1 MKKVLLAAL
10 SLLSAFTFAV
20 AQPQP
25 ARLILAQ
32 EAGRITFVVDDDIDP
47 PASAG
52 IGWGRNGEE
61 TARDLHRKPD
71 GLIFTDWE
79 PEIIANSFADE
90 LDIQDIGEDVVF
102 RMLLK
107 AWCTHRPVV
116 LSPDA
121 IWLVISQQVS
131 HCINENPKKYRSLL
145 VNHEGKKDLSVITD
159 KEVLSEAADWAEI
172 IAEFT
177 SQIDKY
183 TNNGI
188 ATTLV
193 ADFST
198 TGVDERIASEATLM
212 DAVKPYFDY
221 ELIYL
226 ACGIPS
232 ITLTGTPDDWRKV
245 LEKTRALK
253 PLGFGW
259 WVADLVPILKEF
271 IKAAEG
277 EPDYWFWKDIVMQSR
292 PENIQGPSCGEDP
305 DPETQ
310 FDGWFLKLFP
320 FNNDG
325 RTPETVTVS
334 SSVLPETVAV
344 PFKYKIVDGDKV
356 LSETPMELVAGIVGV
371 TEDPTDF
378 TLTPKIGWFVRTVM
392 SEEVIAAE
400 KHRQDSV
407 AFATQYNTNRVISGG
422 LKMDSSVRYW
432 DERPLTFSDLT
443 QRTGEWP
450 EISEFEYGYF
460 YNEKSWKVGNTE
472 FKAPSS
478 RAFMNPYTSWVH
490 PDYASEDMLLYFQTL
505 FDYVE
510 ICRRRAE
517 TDFAGGS
524 GFSRPEVMRF
534 HLDVADSFFAKMKEE
549 TRSGLDSDAVHHYSR
564 LVSNEL
570 AKTTEPQYTDLML
583 YPKGCSL
590 GMHAGV
596 GNESYTGALAGYF
609 NPVTGLKFG
618 FDFSIGRVL
627 FVWDILLGTAG
638 RLKQD
643 FPRDGYEW
651 KAGERIS
658 GGNMDLALGYTVY
671 DSKRWKFSPYAGFG
685 VGFRDYPTNPVDPS
699 RNHDEVSGFRLM
711 AGVSADFKLYRSISI
726 NSYMANQLNEVSLR
740 TKLYVARTAFPTPG
754 PSWSVNVSVG
764 VNLLAWLLK
773 K

>member
-1 MKKVLLAAL
+1 MKKVLLTAL

-102 RMLLK
+102 QMLLK

-259 WVADLVPILKEF
+259 WVADLVPVLKEF

-432 DERPLTFSDLT
+432 DEGPLSLSDFPKMQESW
-443 QRTGEWP
+443 QRRYH
-450 EISEFEYGYF
+450 FNYGYDLSTT
-460 YNEKSWKVGNTE
+460 EQKVGNTRINL
-472 FKAPSS
+472 PVS
-478 RAFMNPYTSWVH
+478 RTFMNRFSSWVH
-490 PDYASEDMLLYFQTL
+490 SDYATPQMLQYLQTI
-505 FDYVE
+505 FDYTELYRRRGATDNRLDEFLEKLDDYTDYGQDSARVQVFSNLVKEELAHTVDPTSGDLE
-510 ICRRRAE
+510 IYPEGFGLGIYGGVGYESYYGPASSYLGPMVGPTLGFEFAFSRVLLTCGMQYNPAVRLNQDIRHKGITWPAGEKVPVGNLEFSLGYSIYDSQWWKITPFAGIGAGFLELHQEDDDTLKDEIYGFRFQAGITTDLKCRRIISPS
-517 TDFAGGS
+517 GS
-524 GFSRPEVMRF
+524 FLRDPLEEYSFRF
-534 HLDVADSFFAKMKEE
+534 
-549 TRSGLDSDAVHHYSR
+549 
-564 LVSNEL
+564 
-570 AKTTEPQYTDLML
+570 
-583 YPKGCSL
+583 
-590 GMHAGV
+590 
-596 GNESYTGALAGYF
+596 
-609 NPVTGLKFG
+609 KF
-618 FDFSIGRVL
+618 
-627 FVWDILLGTAG
+627 
-638 RLKQD
+638 
-643 FPRDGYEW
+643 
-651 KAGERIS
+651 
-658 GGNMDLALGYTVY
+658 
-671 DSKRWKFSPYAGFG
+671 
-685 VGFRDYPTNPVDPS
+685 
-699 RNHDEVSGFRLM
+699 
-711 AGVSADFKLYRSISI
+711 
-726 NSYMANQLNEVSLR
+726 
-740 TKLYVARTAFPTPG
+740 YVARTDFPVLG
-754 PSWSVNVSVG
+754 ANWSVNFSIAFDG
-764 VNLLAWLLK
+764 IGWRLK
-773 K
+773 R